1 MDRRNWDAA
10 FAARFERHEDEL
22 KWLYCELYHNDMQA
36 YKYFVGMLYRAWQA
50 RPEALRRIDEAREA
64 LGDLKPAEHI
74 VLHHDDVKAVN
85 TEENPNEVQPVRGR
99 NGKMDGG
106 RMNVKLPAL
115 SWNVIRL
122 TK

>member
-1 MDRRNWDAA
+1 M
-10 FAARFERHEDEL
+10 
-22 KWLYCELYHNDMQA
+22 
-36 YKYFVGMLYRAWQA
+36 
-50 RPEALRRIDEAREA
+50 
-64 LGDLKPAEHI
+64 
-74 VLHHDDVKAVN
+74 KAVN

-99 NGKMDGG
+99 NGKMDCG